1 MPLPLIAAVGIG
13 VAAAGGIAQTIS
25 GISRTNK
32 AKKALAGFQRQRLT
46 NITEGMRVST
56 MGAELQTQE
65 AQRRFA
71 TSVDALR
78 SGGVRGL
85 VGGLGQIEQ
94 QQQVGQQ
101 QIAAGLD
108 QQQQQIDMMRAEDE
122 GRIRGMVEA
131 RESSAIAGLGAEL
144 QNARQTTNAGI
155 SGIANAGLA
164 AFTAG
169 AGAGGSELGKVG
181 KVVRDVKGGL
191 DIAGQVQG
199 LTQNQAGRA
208 ANRLNNSG
216 AFDAQNAAIQQR
228 NMLQSTF
235 GGAQMNS
242 MPRTNT
248 LDPIRGA
255 GLSGSYVSGPISY
268 GDTYNL
274 EG

>member
-1 MPLPLIAAVGIG
+1 MPLPLIAAIGIG
-13 VAAAGGIAQTIS
+13 AAAAGGIAQTIS

-85 VGGLGQIEQ
+85 VGGLGQVEQ
-94 QQQVGQQ
+94 QQQIGQQ

-122 GRIRGMVEA
+122 GRIRSMVEN
-131 RESSAIAGLGAEL
+131 RESAAIAGLGAEL
-144 QNARQTTNAGI
+144 QSARQTTNAGI
-155 SGIANAGLA
+155 SGIAGAGLA

-169 AGAGGSELGKVG
+169 VPAGGLANGAVDATGAAKFASSLKSGI
-181 KVVRDVKGGL
+181 D
-191 DIAGQVQG
+191 AGYAAKQALSAPISANMQP
-199 LTQNQAGRA
+199 TQIPSANQNPFMPTQDYGSSFG
-208 ANRLNNSG
+208 N
-216 AFDAQNAAIQQR
+216 QQR
-228 NMLQSTF
+228 TF
-235 GGAQMNS
+235 FN
-242 MPRTNT
+242 
-248 LDPIRGA
+248 
-255 GLSGSYVSGPISY
+255 LSGGKQ
-268 GDTYNL
+268 
-274 EG
+274 

>member
-1 MPLPLIAAVGIG
+1 MPLPLIAAIGIG
-13 VAAAGGIAQTIS
+13 AAAAGGIAQTIS

-85 VGGLGQIEQ
+85 VGGLGQVEQ
-94 QQQVGQQ
+94 QQQIGQQ

-122 GRIRGMVEA
+122 GRIRSMIEN
-131 RESSAIAGLGAEL
+131 RESAAIAGLGAEL

-155 SGIANAGLA
+155 SGIAGAGLA

-169 AGAGGSELGKVG
+169 ADLGSTADIGKVG
-181 KVVRDVKGGL
+181 KVVKGIKDGSSML
-191 DIAGQVQG
+191 NSISN
-199 LTQNQAGRA
+199 LTQDQAAIA
-208 ANRLNNSG
+208 ANRLNRAG
-216 AFDAQNAAIQQR
+216 TFDAQNAAIQQR
-228 NMLQSTF
+228 NMFSSSFSSPSFST
-235 GGAQMNS
+235 MN
-242 MPRTNT
+242 P
-248 LDPIRGA
+248 
-255 GLSGSYVSGPISY
+255 VSFAPKLATI
-268 GDTYNL
+268 NEL
-274 EG
+274 NQ

>member
-1 MPLPLIAAVGIG
+1 MPLPLIAAIGIG
-13 VAAAGGIAQTIS
+13 AAAAGGIAQTIS

-85 VGGLGQIEQ
+85 VGGLGQVEQ

-122 GRIRGMVEA
+122 GRIRGMIEN
-131 RESSAIAGLGAEL
+131 RESAAIAGLGAEL

-155 SGIANAGLA
+155 SGIAGAGLA

-169 AGAGGSELGKVG
+169 VPAGGLA
-181 KVVRDVKGGL
+181 KGAVDATGAAKFASSL
-191 DIAGQVQG
+191 KSGIDAGYAAKQALSAPISANIQPKQIPSANQNPFAP
-199 LTQNQAGRA
+199 TQDYSASFGN
-208 ANRLNNSG
+208 
-216 AFDAQNAAIQQR
+216 QQR
-228 NMLQSTF
+228 TF
-235 GGAQMNS
+235 
-242 MPRTNT
+242 
-248 LDPIRGA
+248 
-255 GLSGSYVSGPISY
+255 
-268 GDTYNL
+268 YNL
-274 EG
+274 GGN

>member
-144 QNARQTTNAGI
+144 QSARQTTNAGI
-155 SGIANAGLA
+155 SGIAGAGLA
-164 AFTAG
+164 AFT

-199 LTQNQAGRA
+199 LTQNQAGKA

-255 GLSGSYVSGPISY
+255 GSSGSYVSGPISY

-274 EG
+274 GG

>member
-1 MPLPLIAAVGIG
+1 MPLPLIAAIGIG
-13 VAAAGGIAQTIS
+13 AAAAGGIAQTIS

-85 VGGLGQIEQ
+85 VGGLGQMEQ

-101 QIAAGLD
+101 QIAADLD

-122 GRIRGMVEA
+122 GRIRSMVEN
-131 RESSAIAGLGAEL
+131 RESAAIAGLGAEL

-155 SGIANAGLA
+155 SGIAGAGLA

-169 AGAGGSELGKVG
+169 VPAGGLVDGAVDATGAAAKGFMSAGQAAEAVTSTMNAG
-181 KVVRDVKGGL
+181 RDVLKAKNYTGSGYNQL
-191 DIAGQVQG
+191 DKS
-199 LTQNQAGRA
+199 NM
-208 ANRLNNSG
+208 N
-216 AFDAQNAAIQQR
+216 AFSA
-228 NMLQSTF
+228 F
-235 GGAQMNS
+235 GGGAKVTGS
-242 MPRTNT
+242 KITNF
-248 LDPIRGA
+248 P
-255 GLSGSYVSGPISY
+255 
-268 GDTYNL
+268 N
-274 EG
+274 

>member
-1 MPLPLIAAVGIG
+1 MPLPLIAAIGIG

-85 VGGLGQIEQ
+85 VGGLGQVEQ
-94 QQQVGQQ
+94 QQQIGQQ

-122 GRIRGMVEA
+122 GRIRSMIEN
-131 RESSAIAGLGAEL
+131 RESAAIAGMGAEL

-155 SGIANAGLA
+155 SGIAGAGLA

-169 AGAGGSELGKVG
+169 VPAGGLAKGAVDATGAAAKGFMSAGQAADAVTSTMNAG
-181 KVVRDVKGGL
+181 RDVLKAKNYVGSGYNQL
-191 DIAGQVQG
+191 DKS
-199 LTQNQAGRA
+199 NM
-208 ANRLNNSG
+208 N
-216 AFDAQNAAIQQR
+216 AFNA
-228 NMLQSTF
+228 F
-235 GGAQMNS
+235 GG
-242 MPRTNT
+242 
-248 LDPIRGA
+248 
-255 GLSGSYVSGPISY
+255 GSKVTGSKIVNFP
-268 GDTYNL
+268 N
-274 EG
+274 

>member
-1 MPLPLIAAVGIG
+1 MPLPLIAAIGIG
-13 VAAAGGIAQTIS
+13 AAAAGGIAQTIS

-85 VGGLGQIEQ
+85 VGGLGQVEQ
-94 QQQVGQQ
+94 QQQFQQQ
-101 QIAAGLD
+101 QIAADLD
-108 QQQQQIDMMRAEDE
+108 QQQQQIEMMRAEDE

-155 SGIANAGLA
+155 SGIAGAGLA

-169 AGAGGSELGKVG
+169 VPAGGLAKGAVDATGAARAGIDAGGKVLKASQYIGSTAQAFNQAKTAAAGAFG
-181 KVVRDVKGGL
+181 
-191 DIAGQVQG
+191 
-199 LTQNQAGRA
+199 
-208 ANRLNNSG
+208 
-216 AFDAQNAAIQQR
+216 
-228 NMLQSTF
+228 

-242 MPRTNT
+242 LTRTNT
-248 LDPIRGA
+248 LDPIKGA
-255 GLSGSYVSGPISY
+255 GLTGSYVAMPGSF
-268 GDTYNL
+268 GDIYNL
-274 EG
+274 GN